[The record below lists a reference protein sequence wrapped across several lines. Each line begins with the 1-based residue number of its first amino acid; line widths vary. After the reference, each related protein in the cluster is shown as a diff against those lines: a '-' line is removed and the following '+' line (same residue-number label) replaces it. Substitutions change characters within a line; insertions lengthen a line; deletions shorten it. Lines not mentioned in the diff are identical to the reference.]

1 MRPLAII
8 LILAALTAAAP
19 DARAETG
26 SASALAAT
34 QQEPGSPPPTAPPP
48 GEEETYV
55 KGEAAEFE
63 PERPRHS
70 LALGPVGRGDMIV
83 SLDLGWLRSAVRAD
97 LGLGSWLDL
106 VLRFDTLMLYEGFG
120 GQNGLHVGVRA
131 SPTSTGLFRGGVELT
146 VGQVFVPG
154 DVSMANLTALRGS
167 ATAGLV
173 LDWATFYARGD
184 IRWLSNLEP
193 SGAGWARDQELGA
206 GVERGLG
213 RFILGAEVYLWSR
226 PDLST
231 LGQWRLRVGFAI

>member
-1 MRPLAII
+1 VRPLAII
-8 LILAALTAAAP
+8 LFLAASTAAAR

-26 SASALAAT
+26 T
-34 QQEPGSPPPTAPPP
+34 QQEPGSPPPTAPAP
-48 GEEETYV
+48 GEEETFV
-55 KGEAAEFE
+55 KGEGAEFE

-70 LALGPVGRGDMIV
+70 LALGPVGRGDMIA

-120 GQNGLHVGVRA
+120 GQNGLHLGVRA
-131 SPTSTGLFRGGVELT
+131 SPASTGLFRASVELT
-146 VGQVFVPG
+146 VGQLFVPG
-154 DVSMANLTALRGS
+154 DVSMANLTALRGA

-206 GVERGLG
+206 GIERGLG
-213 RFILGAEVYLWSR
+213 RFILGAEAYLWSR
-226 PDLST
+226 PGLST
-231 LGQWRLRVGFAI
+231 LGQWRLRVGYAI